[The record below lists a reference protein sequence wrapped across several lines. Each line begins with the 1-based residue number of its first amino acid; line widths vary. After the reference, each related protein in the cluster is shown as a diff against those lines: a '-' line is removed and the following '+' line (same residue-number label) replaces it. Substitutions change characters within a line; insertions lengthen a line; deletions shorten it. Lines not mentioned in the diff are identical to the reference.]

1 MLFLTNITKSQ
12 EILNKIIS
20 IGMPSTIAVII
31 IILLCLIIKYL
42 KIKRI
47 IYTIILLVIIT
58 LICIAIWYFKDDILG
73 IVSEYI
79 KVENIKTL

>member
-1 MLFLTNITKSQ
+1 MLFLTNITKSK
-12 EILNKIIS
+12 EIWNKIIS
-20 IGMPSTIAVII
+20 IGMPSTIAVIV

-47 IYTIILLVIIT
+47 IYTIILLVIIA

-79 KVENIKTL
+79 KIENIKTL

>member
-20 IGMPSTIAVII
+20 IGMPSTIAVIVI
-31 IILLCLIIKYL
+31 VLLCLIIKYF

-47 IYTIILLVIIT
+47 IYTIILLVIFV
-58 LICIAIWYFKDDILG
+58 LICIAILYFKDDILG

-79 KVENIKTL
+79 KF